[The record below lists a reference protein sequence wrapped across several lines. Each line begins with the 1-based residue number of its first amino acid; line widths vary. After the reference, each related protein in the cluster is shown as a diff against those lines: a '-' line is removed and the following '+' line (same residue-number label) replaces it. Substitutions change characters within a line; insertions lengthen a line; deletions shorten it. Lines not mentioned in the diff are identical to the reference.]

1 MEVTRERV
9 RVRINRTAVALL
21 SLAGI
26 ALSVGLA
33 WACIGLHVTGVGS
46 FGVVAAGYIAVGIS
60 GFITLLLVRRLFSR
74 RMGLVIDR
82 HGIVDQLSYLGVGKI
97 RWADIKRLRLVSVL
111 GIKVV
116 VIRVYDPQRYVD
128 RGNVLQRF
136 LKSMYRAT
144 MAHPVIFT
152 LPMFAAPA
160 GDIVA
165 AINHFFDQAMGR
177 RVSPS
182 A

>member
-1 MEVTRERV
+1 MEVTQERV

-21 SLAGI
+21 SLMGLGCA
-26 ALSVGLA
+26 AGLA
-33 WACIGLHVTGVGS
+33 WACIRLHVTGAGS
-46 FGVVAAGYIAVGIS
+46 FSAMVAGWMAVGIS
-60 GFITLLLVRRLFSR
+60 GFVTLLLVRRLFSR

-82 HGIVDQLSYLGVGKI
+82 HGIVDQLSYLGVAKI
-97 RWADIKRLRLVSVL
+97 RWADIKRLRLVSIL
-111 GIKVV
+111 GIKFV
-116 VIRVYDPQRYVD
+116 VIRVYDPRRYII
-128 RGNVLQRF
+128 RGNVLQRS
-136 LKSMYRAT
+136 LKSMHRAI
-144 MAHPVIFT
+144 AGYPVIFT

-160 GDIVA
+160 DDIMS